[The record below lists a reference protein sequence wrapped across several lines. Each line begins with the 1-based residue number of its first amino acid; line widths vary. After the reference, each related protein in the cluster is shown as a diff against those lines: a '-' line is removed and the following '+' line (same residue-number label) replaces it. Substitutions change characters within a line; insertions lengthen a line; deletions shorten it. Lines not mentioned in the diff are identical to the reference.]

1 MPLLNRRRLLASKI
15 ETTYATDPV
24 PTGAANAIL
33 VSDLELTPQDADF
46 ADRALIRPYLGRSEQ
61 LPAGIRAMV
70 KAGVELQ
77 GSGTAGTA
85 PGWGPLLRA
94 CGFAETTLAAAVT
107 GTATAGSATTITLA
121 AGASSVDGF
130 YVGMP
135 IRITGGTGSGQSAF
149 IAAYVGSTKVAT
161 LSATLGTPL
170 NATSVYSIDACVVY
184 KPISTGFESIAH
196 YFQLDGVQHKL
207 LGSRGS
213 VSLSMKK
220 KEIPKLNF
228 EFTGLYSAVTDAAL
242 FTPTFT
248 AFKTPLPVT
257 NINTGGLVIHG
268 FTGAVLSSLD
278 LDVANTIVHRDLVG
292 GSQAVLI
299 TDREPSG
306 SVMIESTLVAAK
318 DWWTAAQSALLNT
331 LSITHGT
338 TAGSK
343 VAINSFN
350 TQITN
355 PRYADED
362 GVSMLQMDTQFIP
375 SSAGNDEL
383 YITVF

>member
-15 ETTYATDPV
+15 ETTYATDPT

-94 CGFAETTLAAAVT
+94 CGFAESILAAAVT

-121 AGASSVDGF
+121 AGASAVDGF

-355 PRYADED
+355 PRYSDED
-362 GVSMLQMDTQFIP
+362 GVAMLQMDTQFIP
-375 SSAGNDEL
+375 SSTGNDEL

>member
-61 LPAGIRAMV
+61 LPAGIRSMV
-70 KAGVELQ
+70 KAGVEFQ

-94 CGFAETTLAAAVT
+94 CGFSEQILAAAVT
-107 GTATAGSATTITLA
+107 GTATAGSATSITLA
-121 AGASSVDGF
+121 AGASAVDGF

-149 IAAYVGSTKVAT
+149 ISAYVGSTKVAT

-278 LDVANTIVHRDLVG
+278 LGVANTIVHRDLVG

-375 SSAGNDEL
+375 SSVGNDEL